1 MKKLLEQ
8 IAKFGIVGV
17 IAFIIDAG
25 LLNIFVSFLKMNA
38 VVAATFSFLISL
50 TFNYVASMKY
60 VFVRREDM
68 ARWMEITVFFISSA
82 IGLLINDAI
91 IWVFTNILID
101 SSVSDTDHAKYI
113 FFTNTGKITATVVVA
128 VWNFVIR
135 KWLLEA
141 PNKTKPGYEKTL
153 SHRLG
158 LWSLQTGKRK

>member
-25 LLNIFVSFLKMNA
+25 LLNILVSFLKMNA

-141 PNKTKPGYEKTL
+141 PDKTKPGYEKTL

-158 LWSLQTGKRK
+158 LWYLQTGKRK